1 MCIYIFSVTEK
12 YKSLKACLH
21 GGRGPQIHEVTCGGS
36 PHLSYK
42 CDQIKMRDYMDRRVT
57 SPKQV
62 TSRTW
67 GPPPP
72 CKQPLMFVLMHVSTE
87 ETLRS
92 LSKLLP
98 SISSEHLCFCVPLI
112 CLHWHHSSAKK
123 LDTQMNTG
131 EYNSLD
137 IQTGFRKKT
146 STFLVIFLPFYVVYC
161 ILFTDTTVFQPWRY
175 KNAGE
180 WLTTQSHN

>member
-1 MCIYIFSVTEK
+1 
-12 YKSLKACLH
+12 
-21 GGRGPQIHEVTCGGS
+21 
-36 PHLSYK
+36 
-42 CDQIKMRDYMDRRVT
+42 MDRRVT

-161 ILFTDTTVFQPWRY
+161 ILFTDTIVFNHEDTKMQGNDWPPKATISFCYWKWTLPWFFHCFDRI
-175 KNAGE
+175 NLGFLE
-180 WLTTQSHN
+180 STHLPLP

>member
-1 MCIYIFSVTEK
+1 
-12 YKSLKACLH
+12 
-21 GGRGPQIHEVTCGGS
+21 
-36 PHLSYK
+36 
-42 CDQIKMRDYMDRRVT
+42 MDRRVT

-67 GPPPP
+67 GLPPP

-146 STFLVIFLPFYVVYC
+146 STFLGHHFSSFLCNLLYPVHRHYSFSTMKIQKCRGMTDHPKPQLAFAIALLAMNPYMVFS
-161 ILFTDTTVFQPWRY
+161 LFWSDQFRFLGKYPPTPPLSW
-175 KNAGE
+175 
-180 WLTTQSHN
+180 H